1 MKQELVSP
9 DFFDRS
15 PAIVARDLLGMHL
28 CRKLGT
34 SLLRSRITETEAYL
48 AEGDAAS
55 HSAVGVRPRN
65 RWMFGP
71 PGSLYV
77 FTIHARFCLN
87 AVTESEGIGSAVL
100 IRSLEPLEG
109 IELMKQRRQREKT
122 RELTCGP
129 ARLCEA
135 YGIDLSHNGLLL
147 YQRKQLWLES
157 PNVSKVQ
164 PTESVEATPRIGLSK
179 AKELPLRFILK
190 GNSFLS
196 RSG

>member
-1 MKQELVSP
+1 MKRVLVSP

-15 PAIVARDLLGMHL
+15 PAMVAQDLLGMHL

-34 SLLRSRITETEAYL
+34 TLLRSRITETEAYL

-55 HSAVGVRPRN
+55 HSSIGVRPRN

-77 FTIHARFCLN
+77 FAIHARCCLN

-109 IELMKQRRQREKT
+109 IDLMKQRRQREKIG
-122 RELTCGP
+122 ELTCGP

-147 YQRKQLWLES
+147 FQRKQLWLES
-157 PNVSKVQ
+157 PLEPKVQ
-164 PTESVEATPRIGLSK
+164 ATEHIEATPIIGISK

-196 RSG
+196 RSS

>member
-1 MKQELVSP
+1 MKRELLSP

-15 PAIVARDLLGMHL
+15 PVDVARDLLGMHL
-28 CRKLGT
+28 CRKLGA
-34 SLLRSRITETEAYL
+34 LVLRSRITETEAYL

-55 HSAVGVRPRN
+55 HSFVGLRPRN

-77 FTIHARFCLN
+77 FTIHARCCLN

-109 IELMKQRRQREKT
+109 IDLMKERRQREKI
-122 RELTCGP
+122 RDLTCGP

-147 YQRKQLWLES
+147 YQRKQIWIES
-157 PNVSKVQ
+157 PTS
-164 PTESVEATPRIGLSK
+164 PRLLERERIEATPRIGISK

-196 RSG
+196 RSN

>member
-1 MKQELVSP
+1 MKRELVSP

-15 PAIVARDLLGMHL
+15 PVTVARELLGMHL
-28 CRKLGT
+28 CRKFGT
-34 SLLRSRITETEAYL
+34 TLLRSRITETEAYL

-55 HSAVGVRPRN
+55 HSFVGVRPRN
-65 RWMFGP
+65 RWMFDP

-77 FTIHARFCLN
+77 YTIHARYCLN
-87 AVTESEGIGSAVL
+87 AVTENEGIGSAVL
-100 IRSLEPLEG
+100 IRSLEPLQG
-109 IELMKQRRQREKT
+109 IDLMKQRRQRDKI
-122 RELTCGP
+122 RDLTCGP

-157 PNVSKVQ
+157 PNVPKVQ
-164 PTESVEATPRIGLSK
+164 ATENVEATSRIGISK

-196 RSG
+196 RSS